1 MEIITTH
8 RNTDFDAFASV
19 IAGTLLYPEAVP
31 ILPKSLNPNV
41 RAFLSIHKDLFET
54 RSTDEID
61 FSAVVRMIVV
71 DTGHWSRLERMDD
84 LRRKKTDL
92 EIFLWDHHP
101 AESDFNPAWSCHEK
115 IGATITLMVR
125 EIKKRQIVLTPMQA
139 TLFLIGLY
147 EDTGNLTFT
156 TTTPEDAHAAAY
168 LLESKADLN
177 ILSTFLQPAYG
188 EKQKNILF
196 EMLKSARRTKINNL
210 SVSINTVS
218 IKGHVGNLSLVVNMY
233 RDILNVDA
241 AFGIFMHDD
250 NDRCIVIGRSNVD
263 AINVGAIAR
272 SMGGGGHPGAGSAML
287 RSVKPNAVREW
298 LTELLSGNQQGSVQI
313 SDLMSYPVL
322 TVPAET
328 TMENVWKILTDQGC
342 TGLPVVGENDRLVG
356 IISRRDFKKLRKNG
370 QYQAPVKAFMS
381 TPPITIDPRKSPM
394 EAARLMVKH
403 DIGRLPVVE
412 DGRLIGIMSRSDAM
426 TYFYD
431 LLPD

>member
-1 MEIITTH
+1 
-8 RNTDFDAFASV
+8 
-19 IAGTLLYPEAVP
+19 
-31 ILPKSLNPNV
+31 
-41 RAFLSIHKDLFET
+41 
-54 RSTDEID
+54 
-61 FSAVVRMIVV
+61 
-71 DTGHWSRLERMDD
+71 
-84 LRRKKTDL
+84 
-92 EIFLWDHHP
+92 
-101 AESDFNPAWSCHEK
+101 
-115 IGATITLMVR
+115 
-125 EIKKRQIVLTPMQA
+125 MQA

-287 RSVKPNAVREW
+287 RSVKPNAV
-298 LTELLSGNQQGSVQI
+298 
-313 SDLMSYPVL
+313 
-322 TVPAET
+322 
-328 TMENVWKILTDQGC
+328 
-342 TGLPVVGENDRLVG
+342 
-356 IISRRDFKKLRKNG
+356 KNG
-370 QYQAPVKAFMS
+370 
-381 TPPITIDPRKSPM
+381 
-394 EAARLMVKH
+394 
-403 DIGRLPVVE
+403 
-412 DGRLIGIMSRSDAM
+412 
-426 TYFYD
+426 
-431 LLPD
+431 

>member
-54 RSTDEID
+54 RSADEID
-61 FSAVVRMIVV
+61 FSAVVRMVVV

-101 AESDFNPAWSCHEK
+101 AESDFNPTWSCHEK
-115 IGATITLMVR
+115 IGATITLMIR
-125 EIKKRQIVLTPMQA
+125 EIKKRQIYLTPMQA

-147 EDTGNLTFT
+147 EDTGNLTFP

-287 RSVKPNAVREW
+287 RSVKPNAVKEW